1 MATLEI
7 RVFGS
12 LRLQDRETGVIRPLN
27 GKVRDLFS
35 YLLVAREVVHSREQ
49 LAGIFWGDRDG
60 EKARH
65 CLNTTLWRL
74 NRTLA
79 LTGAS
84 NHLRIGAYNIGFNAA
99 SDCWIDVVEFEARC
113 TWAEATGGVSPEQQ
127 ALLYSQAVTFYDGD
141 LLTDCYEDW
150 CVIERERLRCLYSR
164 ALKWLITYHISR
176 KDYAPAIEYARRALV
191 CDPLYEEVHRQL
203 MQIYLALGQ
212 PTDALRQYRA
222 CEEIVRR
229 ELAQEPMP
237 ETQAFLRQILGRAP
251 NLAAVTP
258 QSAPIRANRPGTL
271 PAAPGYGR
279 DTADALAA
287 AATQLC
293 DAAETLQHSHGQL
306 RRVSMMLQDTIRDV
320 SGTIAALEDKM
331 AWKQCSAQLSRASDA
346 LAMIAESLDA
356 TPRAIGSQAPIRLVQ

>member
-1 MATLEI
+1 MTSLEI

-12 LRLQDRETGVIRPLN
+12 LRLQDRETGAIRPLN

-49 LAGIFWGDRDG
+49 LAGLFWGDRDD

-74 NRTLA
+74 NRLLA
-79 LTGAS
+79 SAGAS
-84 NHLRIGAYNIGFNAA
+84 NHLRIGAYTIGFNTV
-99 SDCWIDVVEFEARC
+99 SDCWIDVVEFETRC
-113 TWAEATGGVSPEQQ
+113 NWAEATGNTAPEQQ
-127 ALLYSQAVTFYDGD
+127 ALLYSQAVAFYDGD

-164 ALKWLITYHISR
+164 ALKWLITYHIAR
-176 KDYAPAIEYARRALV
+176 DDYAPAIEYARRALV

-203 MQIYLALGQ
+203 MQMYLAMGQ

-237 ETQAFLRQILGRAP
+237 ETQAFLGQILGLTP
-251 NLAAVTP
+251 NLAASGP
-258 QSAPIRANRPGTL
+258 PHAPARSGRPEPTIPYERD
-271 PAAPGYGR
+271 PA
-279 DTADALAA
+279 DTLAA
-287 AATQLC
+287 SAAQWC
-293 DAAETLQHSHGQL
+293 DAAEELQYSHGQL
-306 RRVSMMLQDTIRDV
+306 RRVSALLQDTIRDV
-320 SGTIAALEDKM
+320 SNTISALEDKM
-331 AWKQCSAQLSRASDA
+331 IWKQCSAQLSRASDA
-346 LAMIAESLDA
+346 LAMIAESLDGA
-356 TPRAIGSQAPIRLVQ
+356 PRAVGTQAPIRLVQ

>member
-1 MATLEI
+1 MTSLEI

-12 LRLQDRETGVIRPLN
+12 LRLQDRETGAIRPLN

-49 LAGIFWGDRDG
+49 LAGLFWGDRDD

-74 NRTLA
+74 NRLLA
-79 LTGAS
+79 SAGAS
-84 NHLRIGAYNIGFNAA
+84 NHLRIGAYTIGFNTV
-99 SDCWIDVVEFEARC
+99 SDCWIDVVEFETRC
-113 TWAEATGGVSPEQQ
+113 NWAEATGNTAPEQQ
-127 ALLYSQAVTFYDGD
+127 ALLYSQAVAFYDGD

-164 ALKWLITYHISR
+164 ALKWLITYHIAR
-176 KDYAPAIEYARRALV
+176 NDYAPAIEYARRALI

-203 MQIYLALGQ
+203 MQMYLAMGQ

-237 ETQAFLRQILGRAP
+237 ETQAFLGQILGLTP
-251 NLAAVTP
+251 KLAASGSTH
-258 QSAPIRANRPGTL
+258 APARSGRPE
-271 PAAPGYGR
+271 PAIPYER
-279 DTADALAA
+279 DPADTLAA

-293 DAAETLQHSHGQL
+293 DAAEALQYSHGQL
-306 RRVSMMLQDTIRDV
+306 RRVSALLQDTIRDV
-320 SGTIAALEDKM
+320 SNTISALEDKM
-331 AWKQCSAQLSRASDA
+331 IWKQCSAQLSRASDA
-346 LAMIAESLDA
+346 LAVIAESLDGA
-356 TPRAIGSQAPIRLVQ
+356 PRAVGTQAPIRLVQ

>member
-1 MATLEI
+1 VASLEI

-12 LRLQDRETGVIRPLN
+12 LRLQDRETGIVRPLN

-35 YLLVAREVVHSREQ
+35 YLLVARDVVHSREQ

-74 NRTLA
+74 NRLLA
-79 LTGAS
+79 ATGTS
-84 NHLRIGAYNIGFNAA
+84 NHLRIGAYNIGFNVA
-99 SDCWIDVVEFEARC
+99 SDCWIDVVEFETRC
-113 TWAEATGGVSPEQQ
+113 NWAEATGNTSPQQQ

-150 CVIERERLRCLYSR
+150 CVIERERLRCLYAR
-164 ALKWLITYHISR
+164 ALKWLISYHLSR
-176 KDYAPAIEYARRALV
+176 KEYAPAIEYARRALA

-237 ETQAFLRQILGRAP
+237 ETQAFLGQILGLAP
-251 NLAAVTP
+251 NLAVVNP
-258 QSAPIRANRPGTL
+258 NSAPVA
-271 PAAPGYGR
+271 AAPVAAARTAGYGR
-279 DTADALAA
+279 DADALAA
-287 AATQLC
+287 AAAQLC
-293 DAAETLQHSHGQL
+293 QAAETLEHSHGQL
-306 RRVSMMLQDTIRDV
+306 RRVSILLQDTIREV
-320 SGTIAALEDKM
+320 SGTIAALEDKVL
-331 AWKQCSAQLSRASDA
+331 WKQCSAPLSRASDA
-346 LAMIAESLDA
+346 LTVIAESLDSA
-356 TPRAIGSQAPIRLVQ
+356 PRVIGASGSIRLVQ